1 MSIIVQRSEIL
12 EIGSQRIQSTY
23 LEGWDGEGGVMEG
36 QEGGDLC
43 MPIAYS
49 CCVSQILT
57 QYCKLIILQLKIKL
71 KIIK

>member
-23 LEGWDGEGGVMEG
+23 LEGWNGEGDVMEI
-36 QEGGDLC
+36 QEEGDLC

-49 CCVSQILT
+49 CCVSQIPT
-57 QYCKLIILQLKIKL
+57 QYGRVIIL
-71 KIIK
+71 